1 MANPILEKY
10 KALVWP
16 EVKKYL
22 SDPTYPKSFEIPKKY
37 KKELDFYWKTV
48 NEYPLRQGKY
58 LRPALLLLTCEAMG
72 GKIGDALKSAC
83 AMQISEE
90 WILVHDDIEDGSLER
105 RGKPAIQRLFGA
117 EQAINAGDALQT
129 IMWKVVMDNYSILKP
144 QIAKKLS
151 EEFYKLILRT
161 TIGQSVE
168 IKWFQENKKLI
179 IDNDWFFV
187 CNSKSA
193 YYTIAGPMRLGA
205 IIAGANEKQ
214 LDKLAEF
221 GVKLGICFQLVDD
234 LLDITSDFS
243 GLKKQKGN
251 DIFEGKKTLILGH
264 LLRTATKKDKKK
276 IDSVLKKG
284 RIEKSQSEVDWI
296 IERMH
301 TYGSITYAQNIAK
314 KYKEAAERILE
325 KELGFLAKEPA
336 KTNLKELTK
345 FVLER
350 NH

>member
-16 EVKKYL
+16 KIEKYL
-22 SDPTYPKSFEIPKKY
+22 SDPIYPKSFEIPKKY
-37 KKELDFYWKTV
+37 KEELDFYWKTV
-48 NEYPLRQGKY
+48 KEYPLRMGKY
-58 LRPALLLLTCEAMG
+58 LRPTLLLLTCEAMG
-72 GKIGDALKSAC
+72 GKTNDALKSAC

-90 WILVHDDIEDGSLER
+90 WILVHDDLEDGSLER
-105 RGKPAIQRLFGA
+105 RGLPALQRIFGA

-129 IMWKVVMDNYSILKP
+129 IMWKVVMDNYNTLDPK
-144 QIAKKLS
+144 IAKKLS
-151 EEFYKLILRT
+151 QEFYQLILRT
-161 TIGQSVE
+161 TVGQSVE

-179 IDNDWFFV
+179 SDDDWFFV

-205 IIAGANEKQ
+205 IIAGANDKE

-264 LLRTATKKDKKK
+264 LLRTAKGKDKKK
-276 IDSVLKKG
+276 IDSILKKG

-296 IERMH
+296 IEKMY
-301 TYGSITYAQNIAK
+301 TYGSIAYAQNIAK
-314 KYKEAAERILE
+314 RYKEEAERMLE
-325 KELGFLAKEPA
+325 KDLSFLAKEPA
-336 KTNLKELTK
+336 KTNLRELTK